1 MITAYQL
8 MQRINTEYPN
18 NGFVYDT
25 EVTPESKQIEQS
37 FLDYI
42 NSALLRMD
50 KAIMLDDIY
59 EFPTI
64 AGQSVYELPLNCE
77 LGNIVEITRMVGN
90 YTSIRLRWARDG
102 EIMTGHRYYNGF
114 GNTVGIFPT
123 PTIDGEKITIF
134 FKRTPMQIRT
144 KDDPIEIA
152 DKWINLLVYSVVSD
166 IASSGS
172 NPDIEIANIY
182 TSKYNSL
189 LQEAILDKYA
199 SQPFYPKVKDN
210 KRPPLSVFR
219 RGRI

>member
-18 NGFVYDT
+18 NGFVYDA

-77 LGNIVEITRMVGN
+77 LGNIVEITRMAGN
-90 YTSIRLRWARDG
+90 YTSVRLRWARDG

-114 GNTVGIFPT
+114 GNTIGIFPT

-134 FKRTPMQIRT
+134 FKRTPMQVRT
-144 KDDPIEIA
+144 KDDPIEIS

-172 NPDIEIANIY
+172 NPDIELANLY